1 MNAPKFC
8 LQTWDRLKVLDVQLL
23 SSPAP
28 SPAVGLDLDGRG
40 GRRVVE
46 ERPLV
51 GVPLVVLVVGPA
63 HRQVQLTAAP
73 VRRATAVVH
82 VVPAV
87 AVVTPVVVA
96 SVLQETF

>member
-1 MNAPKFC
+1 MHQSFRGIDGGSFDP
-8 LQTWDRLKVLDVQLL
+8 QLL

-40 GRRVVE
+40 GCRVVE

-63 HRQVQLTAAP
+63 HRQVQLTTASVRAA
-73 VRRATAVVH
+73 AVVH

-96 SVLQETF
+96 PLLQEWYEC